1 MNWIPNFQ
9 KEQLL
14 NGMLLRKILN
24 SIERKKDY
32 KGIYMVID
40 VPAEILLSMLFQE
53 HEIEDAP
60 RYREYVV
67 NYKEINIPIG
77 KDNYATLTI
86 DEGSLKQLEKE
97 TGIEI
102 KEEAYAS

>member
-1 MNWIPNFQ
+1 
-9 KEQLL
+9 
-14 NGMLLRKILN
+14 
-24 SIERKKDY
+24 
-32 KGIYMVID
+32 MVVD

-60 RYREYVV
+60 RYREYPV
-67 NYKEINIPIG
+67 NHKEIHIPIG
-77 KDNYATLTI
+77 VGNHATLTI
-86 DEGSLKQLEKE
+86 DESSLRQLEKE